1 MKFLNFLLIFFT
13 VFVFGQNIGFS
24 LLNNQKKEIIPFR
37 FINNLIFIPVNIN
50 GVELTF
56 LLDTGVHQTVL
67 FSLDDKEINFKNV
80 EKMKFSGLGENIQI
94 EGLKSDKNVVSIG
107 KNFSDPEQTI
117 YIILNEDFNFSSH
130 IGIPVHGIL
139 GYNFFKNYPVQIDY
153 ISHKIT
159 IYESTKELKNK
170 LQRFAEFPIQLE
182 LNKPYIYADVEM
194 TNEKK
199 NSKLLVD
206 LGNSDAIWLFPS
218 LIKNF
223 VYNRPNIEDFLG
235 RGFNGDI
242 FGRRSRIHHFY
253 LGNFKFHK
261 PLTAMP
267 DEYSIQNVIMAGDRK
282 GSVGGEIMR
291 RFTVVFNYPE
301 KKMYL
306 KKNKHFSDP
315 FYFNK
320 SGLDFKHEGMKWE
333 DEYVKVDAPK
343 PTDNQGS
350 QVNLVDTF
358 RYQFV
363 LKPLFSIAGVRKNSA
378 AEKAGLKKG
387 DLLLKINGKKASN
400 MTLEE
405 LQNLMSHKE
414 NGDIIHFDVIRN
426 SETLS
431 FKLILE
437 DPIPYQEN

>member
-1 MKFLNFLLIFFT
+1 
-13 VFVFGQNIGFS
+13 
-24 LLNNQKKEIIPFR
+24 
-37 FINNLIFIPVNIN
+37 
-50 GVELTF
+50 
-56 LLDTGVHQTVL
+56 
-67 FSLDDKEINFKNV
+67 
-80 EKMKFSGLGENIQI
+80 
-94 EGLKSDKNVVSIG
+94 
-107 KNFSDPEQTI
+107 
-117 YIILNEDFNFSSH
+117 
-130 IGIPVHGIL
+130 
-139 GYNFFKNYPVQIDY
+139 
-153 ISHKIT
+153 
-159 IYESTKELKNK
+159 
-170 LQRFAEFPIQLE
+170 
-182 LNKPYIYADVEM
+182 M

-242 FGRRSRIHHFY
+242 FGRRSRIHNFY
-253 LGNFKFHK
+253 IGDFKFHK

-267 DEYSIQNVIMAGDRK
+267 DEYSIQNVILASNRK

-291 RFTVVFNYPE
+291 RFTVVFNYAE
-301 KKMYL
+301 KKLFL
-306 KKNKHFSDP
+306 KKNRNFDDP

-320 SGLDFKHEGMKWE
+320 SGLDFKHEGVKWV

-343 PTDNQGS
+343 SSDNQGT
-350 QVNLVDTF
+350 QVSMMENI

-363 LKPLFSIAGVRKNSA
+363 LKPIFSIAGVRKDSS

-387 DLLLKINGKKASN
+387 DILLKINGKQASN
-400 MTLEE
+400 MSLEE
-405 LQNLMSHKE
+405 LQTLMSHKE
-414 NGDIIHFDVIRN
+414 NGDIISFDVIRN
-426 SETLS
+426 SETLN